1 MSLRINTNLASI
13 NAQRQLSSQESRSL
27 KSMKALASGSR
38 INSAADD
45 AAGLAISENLKAQ
58 NRGNRMA
65 KRNAEDAISFIQVGE
80 GSLNEVNNI
89 LVRLREL
96 SVQSASDTVGDTER
110 GFIDQE
116 KEQLLEEIDRIAG
129 STRFGD
135 KNLLDGTLD
144 EMEFQV
150 GVDGSESSV
159 IRYNSQADATTSA
172 LDVSGLDLSDKSGSR
187 DALETLDD
195 AIDQV
200 GSMRSHFGALQN
212 RLDSTIANLDT
223 SHESISAANS
233 RIRDADIAAES
244 AEFTSAQILQQASIG
259 MLAQANQS
267 KASALSLIG

>member
-13 NAQRQLSSQESRSL
+13 NAQRQLSAQENRSL
-27 KSMKALASGSR
+27 NSMKSLASGSR
-38 INSAADD
+38 INSASDD

-80 GSLNEVNNI
+80 GSLNEINNI

-110 GFIDQE
+110 EFIDQE
-116 KEQLLEEIDRIAG
+116 KQQLLDEVDRIAE
-129 STRFGD
+129 STKFGD
-135 KNLLDGTLD
+135 KHLLNGSLG

-159 IRYNSQADATTSA
+159 IRYNSDADATSGA
-172 LDVSGLDLSDKSGSR
+172 LNVGSIDLSDKSNAR
-187 DALETLDD
+187 DSLETLDE
-195 AIDQV
+195 AIDSV
-200 GSMRSHFGALQN
+200 GNMRANFGALQN

-223 SHESISAANS
+223 SYESISAANS
-233 RIRDADIAAES
+233 RIRDADIAEES

-267 KASALSLIG
+267 KAAALSLLG